1 MNIVFVEND
10 EILVTVKKSMPMER
24 QSFISPCY
32 GPGRKKKVSSHRAIV
47 LCEKHVSSH
56 RAIQIILKINVSSHR
71 AIQFILKKRF
81 FFHNPINTVR
91 WHLLTTS
98 FSISPCYSP
107 LRKKRSFFLRFT
119 TTRRD
124 ETFSRCLISTKGN
137 EEQCFEWL
145 YDVKF
150 FRFSGRFG
158 SGRSHPV
165 LPFFRIDQK
174 QKMKKNTKFSN
185 L

>member
-32 GPGRKKKVSSHRAIV
+32 GPGRKKKFSSHRAIV

-56 RAIQIILKINVSSHR
+56 RAIQIILKKNVSSHR
-71 AIQFILKKRF
+71 AIQFILKKIF

-107 LRKKRSFFLRFT
+107 LRKKRSFFYDLLQHGEMKLFHDVWFPQKAMKSNVLSGFMT
-119 TTRRD
+119 LSFFV
-124 ETFSRCLISTKGN
+124 FSVVLGAADLIL
-137 EEQCFEWL
+137 L
-145 YDVKF
+145 YLSSDLAKN
-150 FRFSGRFG
+150 
-158 SGRSHPV
+158 
-165 LPFFRIDQK
+165 
-174 QKMKKNTKFSN
+174 KKR
-185 L
+185 